1 MSRTTHQHSGFA
13 SRFTALCLL
22 AIFMV
27 TSDALRFGMPSRLFS
42 QTVSPNVIKS
52 PTPERT
58 LESIT
63 VDNSRQLMDI
73 SDSNFK
79 QNVLNQEGLTVVLFT
94 RFEKLQS

>member
-1 MSRTTHQHSGFA
+1 MSRTPLQKKGLA

-42 QTVSPNVIKS
+42 QTVSPNVVKS

-94 RFEKLQS
+94 RYEKL